1 MKKKETKFKK
11 TQVNKR
17 TFPNFLK
24 MIDERNFDLF
34 ISSYSDIH
42 PENIFHCGFIY
53 THKQNEKLSINED
66 AAFLLDNKIWFAR
79 IEEIVKIVINGE
91 DAGFIKGRIYLQK
104 PDLIGLHEKI
114 KECTEDDLFLTEQT
128 KWFFC
133 KELRKKIMV
142 YNLND
147 IIQNNIDTKP
157 GSFYTRSEFNVE
169 SQKFLTPVEEWA
181 TECICQ
187 KLFDNSLGY
196 LQCDRC
202 QRWIHYDCSG
212 LPKEILENLDDHN
225 FNCLI
230 CIGEMKVEKIK
241 IKQNEQQKVVEQSKY
256 VDNRQNQIID
266 EKIKIEKQDRKPLKS
281 KQVLTQSMN
290 HNKLFINEKNSKKPI
305 QKIKSK

>member
-1 MKKKETKFKK
+1 MKKKETKYKKPQIHKK
-11 TQVNKR
+11 TY
-17 TFPNFLK
+17 PNFLK

-34 ISSYSDIH
+34 ISSFHDIY
-42 PENIFHCGFIY
+42 PQNVVQCGFIY
-53 THKQNEKLSINED
+53 THKQNEKLSIDED
-66 AAFLLDNKIWFAR
+66 AAFVLDNKIWFAR
-79 IEEIVKIVINGE
+79 IQEIVKISINDE

-104 PDLIGLHEKI
+104 QDLIKLHEKI

-157 GSFYTRSEFNVE
+157 GSFYTRSEFNIE
-169 SQKFLTPVEEWA
+169 SQKFQIPVEEWA

-212 LPKEILENLDDHN
+212 LPKEVLENLDDHN

-230 CIGEMKVEKIK
+230 CVGEMRVEKIK
-241 IKQNEQQKVVEQSKY
+241 IKQNDNINQQIEVELQK
-256 VDNRQNQIID
+256 DNQINE
-266 EKIKIEKQDRKPLKS
+266 EKIKIEKQERKPLQS
-281 KQVLTQSMN
+281 KKPIIQSIH
-290 HNKLFINEKNSKKPI
+290 HNKQLINEKNSKKPFP
-305 QKIKSK
+305 KIKSK